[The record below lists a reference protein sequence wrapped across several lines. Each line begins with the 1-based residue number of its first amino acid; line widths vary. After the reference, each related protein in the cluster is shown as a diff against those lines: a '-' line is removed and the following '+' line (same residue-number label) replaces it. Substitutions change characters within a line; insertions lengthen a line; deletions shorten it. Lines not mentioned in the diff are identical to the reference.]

1 MPPIENQPIKVKLKC
16 GCETEVNPT
25 QKEAYV
31 ECEGHGHPY
40 VLGVEKVT
48 NICVNVRP
56 TTKRWRP

>member
-31 ECEGHGHPY
+31 ECDADMEVDVLRMKARGEAVELRHG
-40 VLGVEKVT
+40 
-48 NICVNVRP
+48 R
-56 TTKRWRP
+56 